1 MDQDNQINVE
11 TAAQDDDD
19 FVDTSASTGANDE
32 AGGEEHES
40 AERAP
45 KPFRAWELPEVETKQ
60 EPAHIPY
67 GRFREVNEER
77 KALEAQL
84 STSDARIAELTA
96 RLEELNAIK
105 SPDDIKIEDYDDPQ
119 EYLKARDKAIKA
131 AAVKEIEER
140 WIAREQEK
148 ERQHQLIQIDTAY
161 KSNVA
166 EAVKRNP
173 EIQHA
178 VNFLDKHG
186 EHLHPAVA
194 YELMTDPNIGE
205 LALQITT
212 NPQLLR
218 AVFTADP
225 QQVVRAIQ
233 RLSGRIDA
241 LGTSKSK
248 DTDADA
254 ETPSIIDQISAAV
267 PTKLRS
273 TPVAT
278 RKDPSKMTSAQY
290 RAYVERNRKGK
301 R

>member
-1 MDQDNQINVE
+1 MDMNDQTTVE
-11 TAAQDDDD
+11 TQAHDDDD
-19 FVDTSASTGANDE
+19 FVDTSASTSEE
-32 AGGEEHES
+32 AGGEEGHES
-40 AERAP
+40 TESAP

-60 EPAHIPY
+60 EPSHIPY

-84 STSDARIAELTA
+84 SSSDARIAELTA

-131 AAVKEIEER
+131 AAVKEVEER
-140 WIAREQEK
+140 WIEREQAK
-148 ERQHQLIQIDTAY
+148 ERQAQLIQIDTAY
-161 KSNVA
+161 KNNVA

-218 AVFTADP
+218 AVFSAEP
-225 QQVVRAIQ
+225 QQVVRIIQ

-241 LGTSKSK
+241 MGHIKAK
-248 DTDADA
+248 DESAP
-254 ETPSIIDQISAAV
+254 ETPNVLEQLSAAV

-273 TPVAT
+273 IPVAT

>member
-1 MDQDNQINVE
+1 MDQNDQ
-11 TAAQDDDD
+11 AATQTQDQSNDDD
-19 FVDTSASTGANDE
+19 FVDVSTSAEGDANE
-32 AGGEEHES
+32 GGESSEG
-40 AERAP
+40 AP
-45 KPFRAWELPEVETKQ
+45 KPFRAWELPEVETKP
-60 EPAHIPY
+60 EPSHIPY
-67 GRFREVNEER
+67 SRFREVNEER
-77 KALEAQL
+77 KALDEQL
-84 STSDARIAELTA
+84 RASEARIAELTS
-96 RLEELNAIK
+96 RQEQLESIK

-148 ERQHQLIQIDTAY
+148 ERHNQLIQIDTAY
-161 KSNVA
+161 KNNVA

-186 EHLHPAVA
+186 ENLHPAVA

-225 QQVVRAIQ
+225 HQVVRAIQ

-241 LGTSKSK
+241 TSRLAAGGES
-248 DTDADA
+248 TP
-254 ETPSIIDQISAAV
+254 ETSTAVLDQIGASV

-273 TPVAT
+273 TPAPT
-278 RKDPSKMTSAQY
+278 RKDRSPPR
-290 RAYVERNRKGK
+290 RAS
-301 R
+301 